1 MEQQE
6 TSISSSCYRRFEK
19 YLGDHF
25 HFRSL
30 VWIFFIINLLN
41 YIERSIIPG
50 SVVEIREYVQKLIGH
65 DASTYVGLLQSSFI
79 MGFSI
84 ASIIFGCSASHHSPF
99 VVICVGLSVWV
110 VATLLSGCAWS
121 YPLLFFARLLS
132 GVGEAAFQIVVP
144 AFIEDYA
151 PKECIG
157 SSISL
162 LYMAI
167 PVGTAIGYTL
177 SGFVAE
183 HYSWRIM
190 YLVSGP
196 LMVPFILFLLFYPVH
211 SLEKDIR
218 MNDSLTIEPAE
229 ESKLSDSESDARKAR
244 VWKFLGDLKQMLL
257 TPSFLLAVLGE
268 AGCVFISSGFT
279 SFGNVFLMQL
289 HLFSSE
295 SVSALIIGV
304 SGCLAGIIGSCL
316 LVGSF

>member
-1 MEQQE
+1 
-6 TSISSSCYRRFEK
+6 
-19 YLGDHF
+19 
-25 HFRSL
+25 
-30 VWIFFIINLLN
+30 
-41 YIERSIIPG
+41 
-50 SVVEIREYVQKLIGH
+50 
-65 DASTYVGLLQSSFI
+65 
-79 MGFSI
+79 
-84 ASIIFGCSASHHSPF
+84 
-99 VVICVGLSVWV
+99 
-110 VATLLSGCAWS
+110 
-121 YPLLFFARLLS
+121 
-132 GVGEAAFQIVVP
+132 
-144 AFIEDYA
+144 
-151 PKECIG
+151 
-157 SSISL
+157 
-162 LYMAI
+162 
-167 PVGTAIGYTL
+167 
-177 SGFVAE
+177 
-183 HYSWRIM
+183 M